1 MRRFWA
7 IVLFTLLAALP
18 AGAQFYLDGS
28 DPGRLRWNQIQTPH
42 YKVIYP
48 RGADSL
54 ALVYGTLLEQFRV
67 PSGRSLGLT
76 PGGRRPFP
84 VVLHTMN
91 GYSNGSVSWAPSRMS
106 LYTVPNYAGANPVSW
121 ELDLISHEPRHQ
133 AQLQLSHR
141 GWMNPF
147 RYIFGEGA
155 SPVFF
160 MFYLEKA
167 LAEGDAVAA
176 ETGFG
181 LGTRARTADFLDYYR
196 FAFSKGD
203 WRSYER
209 WRYGSF
215 KHYTPDYYTLGY
227 LTVAGT
233 RYFYDYPEFMKDV
246 VERPLRHPFSFTPY
260 NMKRTLAKRSGKR
273 FKEAFADIS
282 RRSDSLWQAQ
292 AALRGPFA
300 KAEDVTETPD
310 GYPVE
315 YSSPLDMDEAIYLL
329 RNRYTEGAALVRIS
343 EDDDEYEEE
352 YLRPMATSV
361 DNLDGADGRLYWS
374 ETVGDPRWEL
384 SHRSVIRYYD
394 IESGKCGDLTKDS
407 RLYNPHPSES
417 GETLVVVEYP
427 YDGGAAVLEISSRD
441 GRELRRCPAPD
452 GVTPTE
458 AVRLEDSIYAT
469 CVEEKGCSLWR
480 IDESGNWSV
489 KLEANIQKLASLGA
503 GDGFLEFVSD
513 RSGANELYNYHPDSG
528 RLVQRTRSRYGISD
542 YAAGPGD
549 GSLDDD
555 YFFVIGITEQGT
567 ALQRIPVDE
576 AVKLKVDYAD
586 IASHPMEDALAEQD
600 KALGAGP
607 EPLPEAAQIGPAKPY
622 RKLLHPLRLHTWLP
636 VYLNFSSVEEQS
648 MDFSFETA
656 SLGATVFFQNTLGTL
671 SAWAGYSASPGE
683 EGAWMHSGHG
693 SITYTGLY
701 PEISLS
707 FDIGGG
713 NASMFTQYL
722 IDSGL
727 MQVYQLG
734 GREIRNIALN
744 ADLDVSVP
752 LRFNKGGYLSGFV
765 PRLEYSICNDLFNT
779 FRTVYQAREA
789 GALGKHYMLT
799 GFTDGVSVPVQRFTA
814 SARGY
819 FMLPVPD
826 CAEYPRW
833 GIGADAGYSFRPGLQ
848 EMFTSS
854 AYAMLYGYVPGFFP
868 TQGVRITASAQYIFG
883 YEGGRNRYFTRV
895 SWPRGFTMA
904 TAQNAISKPLQYKLT
919 LDYAI
924 PIYVGDISLQPLTY
938 IRNFV
943 ITPHVDYT
951 GFKGGKLWSAGA
963 DLTASLAHLF
973 FVPFDS
979 SVGVSFSY
987 LGGDIYGGSKPAKRY
1002 SVSAIFSVDF

>member
-1 MRRFWA
+1 MKKLWA
-7 IVLFTLLAALP
+7 ILLLLLLAGTA
-18 AGAQFYLDGS
+18 ARAQFYLEGS
-28 DPGRLRWNQIQTPH
+28 DPARLRWNQIQTPN
-42 YKVIYP
+42 YKIIYP
-48 RGADSL
+48 CGADSL
-54 ALVYGTLLEQFRV
+54 ALVYGTLLEQYRV
-67 PSGRSLGLT
+67 PSGRNLGLV
-76 PGGRRPFP
+76 PGQKKPFP

-91 GYSNGSVSWAPSRMS
+91 GLPNGSVSWAPSRMS
-106 LYTVPNYAGANPVSW
+106 LFTVNNHRGANPIPW
-121 ELDLISHEPRHQ
+121 ELDLVSHEPRHQ
-133 AQLQLSHR
+133 AQLQLSFR
-141 GWMNPF
+141 GWMSPF
-147 RYIFGEGA
+147 RYIFGQGA
-155 SPVFF
+155 APVFF

-196 FAFSKGD
+196 MAFSQGD

-260 NMKRTLAKRSGKR
+260 NMKRTLAQRSGKR

-300 KAEDVTETPD
+300 TPEDVSGTRD
-310 GYPVE
+310 GFPVE
-315 YSSPLDMDEAIYLL
+315 YGSATDMDGVIYAL
-329 RNRYTEGAALVRIS
+329 RTRYTEGSAIVSIQDGEEREVRI
-343 EDDDEYEEE
+343 
-352 YLRPMATSV
+352 MAASV
-361 DNLDGADGRLYWS
+361 DNLDSDPVRGRLYWS
-374 ETVGDPRWEL
+374 ETVSDPRWEL
-384 SHRSVIRYYD
+384 AHTAVIRYC
-394 IESGKCGDLTKDS
+394 EPATGRSGDLSRGS
-407 RLYNPHPSES
+407 RLYAPHPSES
-417 GETLVVVEYP
+417 GDTLTVVEYP
-427 YDGGAAVLEISSRD
+427 YNGGAAVVEISADD
-441 GRELRRCPAPD
+441 GRQLNRFPAPD

-458 AVRLEDSIYAT
+458 AVRLGDSVFAT
-469 CVEEKGCSLWR
+469 CVEAGGSSIWR
-480 IDESGNWSV
+480 IGPGGEWSTE
-489 KLEANIQKLASLGA
+489 LEASIQKLSGFGLGD
-503 GDGFLEFVSD
+503 DGCLEWVSD
-513 RSGANELYNYHPDSG
+513 RSGANELYHYYPSDGS
-528 RLVQRTRSRYGISD
+528 LYQRTRTRFGVADPVWTDD
-542 YAAGPGD
+542 YLYYVGVFKQGSNLQRIPLDQVVRIPVNYADTCPHPIEDAIAAQDAAAGPG
-549 GSLDDD
+549 
-555 YFFVIGITEQGT
+555 
-567 ALQRIPVDE
+567 
-576 AVKLKVDYAD
+576 
-586 IASHPMEDALAEQD
+586 
-600 KALGAGP
+600 
-607 EPLPEAAQIGPAKPY
+607 PLPSAPVQIGPAKPY
-622 RKLLHPLRLHTWLP
+622 RKILHPLRLHTWLP

-868 TQGVRITASAQYIFG
+868 TQGLRITASAQYIFG

-904 TAQNAISKPLQYKLT
+904 TAQNAISKPLQYKFT

-963 DLTASLAHLF
+963 DLTASLAHIF

-1002 SVSAIFSVDF
+1002 SISAIFSVDF